1 MKQANSNFEKNE
13 SEFDKEDFNIN
24 CFDMNLEEMEEMEP
38 IESPAFIWGKWNF
51 AGS

>member
-1 MKQANSNFEKNE
+1 MEQVTNVVVNSEVGTETE
-13 SEFDKEDFNIN
+13 SSNLSSYEIN
-24 CFDMNLEEMEEMEP
+24 LAEMEEMEP

>member
-1 MKQANSNFEKNE
+1 MKNENININVNSKDEEKNE
-13 SEFDKEDFNIN
+13 
-24 CFDMNLEEMEEMEP
+24 MEMFEMDLANMDEMEP

>member
-1 MKQANSNFEKNE
+1 MEIKSDI
-13 SEFDKEDFNIN
+13 SYEDVKSDNIN
-24 CFDMNLEEMEEMEP
+24 MNSFEMDLNEMEEMEP